1 MMPIKNKNLDIV
13 ALVPARSG
21 SKGIRDK
28 NILPLGGHPL
38 IGYSIVV
45 SKQVKLI
52 KEVYMTTDSEEYGYI
67 ASSYGAV
74 VPFLRS
80 AEISND
86 LSTDKEFFLHF
97 IEWCKNTRKK
107 IPDMIV
113 HLRPSTPLRDFRM
126 IDKAI
131 QKFINNPEASALR
144 SCQHTELTPYKM
156 FFNVSGYM
164 KPCIGD
170 NSYLESY
177 NQPRQV
183 FPKTYL
189 PNGYVDIIRPAILL
203 DTGLLHGDK
212 ILLNLTPAT
221 ADIDDLSDYESAKQ
235 LLNSKEYSSLK
246 EALDEQQI

>member
-1 MMPIKNKNLDIV
+1 MGNELDIV

-21 SKGIRDK
+21 SKGIKDK

-38 IGYSIVV
+38 ISFSIIVA
-45 SKQVKLI
+45 KQSELI
-52 KEVYMTTDSEEYGYI
+52 NEVYVTTDSKKYCQVSE
-67 ASSYGAV
+67 SYGAV
-74 VPFLRS
+74 IPFLRP

-97 IEWCKNTRKK
+97 IEWCRSERNK

-113 HLRPSTPLRDFRM
+113 HLRPSTPLRDFRL

-131 QKFINNPEASALR
+131 QKFIDNPKASALR
-144 SCQHTELTPYKM
+144 SCQNTELTPYKM
-156 FFNVSGYM
+156 FFESDGYM
-164 KPCIGD
+164 EPCMAD
-170 NSYLESY
+170 AKYKESY

-183 FPKTYL
+183 FQKTYL
-189 PNGYVDIIRPAILL
+189 PNGYVDIIRPEVLI

-221 ADIDDLSDYESAKQ
+221 ADIDDINDYESAKQ
-235 LLNSKEYSSLK
+235 LLNNREYSSLK
-246 EALDEQQI
+246 EALYKQQL

>member
-1 MMPIKNKNLDIV
+1 MAPIRNKNLDIV

-38 IGYSIVV
+38 IGYSIVA
-45 SKQVKLI
+45 SKQAKLI
-52 KEVYMTTDSEEYGYI
+52 KEVYVTTDSEEYGYI

-74 VPFLRS
+74 VPFLRP

-107 IPDMIV
+107 IPDLIV

-164 KPCIGD
+164 KPCISD

-189 PNGYVDIIRPAILL
+189 PNGYVDIVRPSVLL
-203 DTGLLHGDK
+203 STGLLHGNK
-212 ILLNLTPAT
+212 ILLNLTQRT
-221 ADIDDLSDYESAKQ
+221 ADIDNIDDYEIAKQ
-235 LLNSKEYSSLK
+235 LLNNEKYLDLK
-246 EALDEQQI
+246 KALDRQL